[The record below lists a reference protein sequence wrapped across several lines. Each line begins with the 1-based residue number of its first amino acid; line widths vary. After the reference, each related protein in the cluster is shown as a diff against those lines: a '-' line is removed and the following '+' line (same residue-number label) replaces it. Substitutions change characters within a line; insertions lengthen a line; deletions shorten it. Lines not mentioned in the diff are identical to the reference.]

1 MAVQSSF
8 YVPDGS
14 TRTFP
19 STKHI
24 ATKQHVGVYLQR
36 ALDSVWETAL
46 STSYELVNNSIV
58 FDSAVDNVLYIQI
71 EIRVV
76 DTTAELID
84 SPSNI
89 ALVAASIADVSTVA
103 DSILDV
109 NTVADNIGSVQ
120 NTSAI
125 SANITTVA
133 GVSGNVTTVANSIA
147 NVNTTAINI
156 ANVNAVGLDLLEPT
170 SEINTVAVNI
180 ADVNTVGLAI
190 ASVNTVAGISG
201 NVTTVAGVSG
211 NVTTVSNSIAS
222 VNTTAT
228 NIADINSVA
237 TTIVPNIAEILLAD
251 DNATTATAQAGIAT
265 TQATNASSSATQAQ
279 LSEWEAEA
287 ERLTADSYATEAED
301 TFVNLVT
308 SDGDGTF
315 TYTPTTDYSALH
327 WAAKSMSG
335 DISPIIHAA
344 TAKTTP
350 VDADEFA
357 ITDSAATFGLKKLT
371 WANIKTTLGALFAP
385 LASPSFTGSP
395 TAPTA
400 AAGTNTTQLAT
411 TAGVRAEIPNMLNAS
426 GSAPIYACR
435 AWVNFNGTGT
445 VAIRASGNVSSITDN
460 GVGDYTV
467 NFTTAMPDNNYSF
480 NGTSGGSA
488 TTYGIV
494 VTEAN
499 SRTTTSI
506 RYNTA
511 INTGTAFVDDVYNS
525 ISITR

>member
-8 YVPDGS
+8 YVPDGN

-36 ALDSVWETAL
+36 ALDSVWVTAL

-109 NTVADNIGSVQ
+109 NTVADNIGAVQ

-211 NVTTVSNSIAS
+211 NVTTVANSIAN
-222 VNTTAT
+222 VNTNAI

-251 DNATTATAQAGIAT
+251 ENATTATAQAGIAT

-279 LSEWEAEA
+279 LSEWVAEA

-308 SDGDGTF
+308 SNGDGTF

-335 DISPIIHAA
+335 DIAPIIHAA
-344 TAKTTP
+344 TAKTTL

-357 ITDSAATFGLKKLT
+357 IADSAATFGLKKLT
-371 WANIKTTLGALFAP
+371 WANLKATITALRETKVAMGANDINL
-385 LASPSFTGSP
+385 
-395 TAPTA
+395 
-400 AAGTNTTQLAT
+400 
-411 TAGVRAEIPNMLNAS
+411 AS
-426 GSAPIYACR
+426 GSIFTKTITA
-435 AWVNFNGTGT
+435 TTTLT
-445 VAIRASGNVSSITDN
+445 VSGWLASGNVNSFILELTN
-460 GVGDYTV
+460 GGAFAVTYFAGVKWAGGTAPALTASGVDILGFYSHDGGTTV
-467 NFTTAMPDNNYSF
+467 R
-480 NGTSGGSA
+480 
-488 TTYGIV
+488 GIV
-494 VTEAN
+494 LAKD
-499 SRTTTSI
+499 SK
-506 RYNTA
+506 
-511 INTGTAFVDDVYNS
+511 
-525 ISITR
+525 

>member
-36 ALDSVWETAL
+36 ALDSAWETAL

-76 DTTAELID
+76 DTAAELVD

-211 NVTTVSNSIAS
+211 NVTTVANNIADMNA
-222 VNTTAT
+222 VAT

-265 TQATNASSSATQAQ
+265 TQATGASSSATQAQ

-308 SDGDGTF
+308 SNGDGTF

-335 DISPIIHAA
+335 DIAPMSGDIAPIIHAA

-357 ITDSAATFGLKKLT
+357 MTDSASSFGLKKLT
-371 WANIKTTLGALFAP
+371 WANIKTALTSLFAP
-385 LASPSFTGSP
+385 VASPAFTGTP

-400 AAGTNTTQLAT
+400 TAGTNTTQIAT
-411 TAGVRAEIPNMLNAS
+411 TAHTYASSLGWGQTWQVLTASRALNITYTNSTGKPIEVAITFAVNASAERVDIYIGGTRLLFAGNGAGATEHYNCITFTIPNGATYNAT
-426 GSAPIYACR
+426 SA
-435 AWVNFNGTGT
+435 
-445 VAIRASGNVSSITDN
+445 
-460 GVGDYTV
+460 
-467 NFTTAMPDNNYSF
+467 
-480 NGTSGGSA
+480 A
-488 TTYGIV
+488 TPSVILWA
-494 VTEAN
+494 EL
-499 SRTTTSI
+499 R
-506 RYNTA
+506 
-511 INTGTAFVDDVYNS
+511 
-525 ISITR
+525 